1 MLFLVWSVSLNGSI
15 LNEKMS
21 KTIQNLMI
29 LLRVHINEKFEQ
41 TFFYCSYLVNSFFEN
56 GIRIKQNLIFSSPK
70 TMSEK
75 TKSLEC
81 YLYFIAMKRLNSYFM
96 IRKSITSYYRR
107 SHQYTTKTTKEP
119 HVYEFKTRHL

>member
-70 TMSEK
+70 TMSEE

-96 IRKSITSYYRR
+96 IRESITSYYRR
-107 SHQYTTKTTKEP
+107 SHQYTIKTTKEP